1 MTMSNKLEMP
11 QVLKVNGLAQVTQNV
26 AD

>member
-1 MTMSNKLEMP
+1 MSNKLEMP
-11 QVLKVNGLAQVTQNV
+11 QVLKVNWLAQVTQNV